1 MQKFTEHPKHLDTL
15 LRRHLP
21 ALLGDIEPQSVE
33 VLLQHL
39 EWVEIAAGQ
48 ALMTQGDPGDAMYL
62 LLSGRLR
69 TYITNEFGDTRVVRE
84 IGRGQVVGEMSL
96 FTDEPRSAT
105 LVAIRDSVLVRLAKD
120 RFKQLLS
127 ISEQVSIALT
137 RQIILRLKTEGSR
150 SIPDKPVTIG
160 LLPITTNV
168 DLAGFAAELAR
179 QLAGMGRIAVVS
191 PQSIGVDLEDPAIC
205 ERPRSDFAATRRI
218 AVHLDQIE
226 SEHDFV
232 LLISDSGPT
241 PWTERC
247 CRHCD
252 ELLLLADADQEAQ
265 LHPIEVQCLIS
276 RPPRTDASEIL
287 VLLHPQERQSPQ
299 GTLAWLAR
307 RPLADHV
314 HIRPQLPRDMTRL
327 ARLVSRNGVGLV
339 LAGGGARGLAHIGIY
354 RALLERNIEID
365 LVGGTSIGAVMAA
378 LVGTDRPLDLV
389 TASAKS
395 AFAANPTG
403 DFNWLPMI
411 SLIRGRRLR
420 RVVEHSIT
428 ELTGHAAQI
437 EDLWKNFFCIAS
449 NYSQAR
455 EQLLDQ
461 GSLLKSLLASV
472 AIPGALP
479 PVILN
484 GDLLCDGGTFNNLPA
499 DVMRGRWGIGR
510 VIGVDLGSNKPR
522 RFEFEEVPGS
532 LALLRDQ
539 LRPRAKRRYR
549 LPALSALLMNV
560 TVLYSTSRQRQV
572 RQLIDL
578 YFNPPLQRIG
588 MLQWSRFDEL
598 VKLGY
603 EHACAVLDADAA
615 AASSTSTGV

>member
-1 MQKFTEHPKHLDTL
+1 MPKFNEHPKHLDAL

-21 ALLGDIEPQSVE
+21 ELLGDIDPQSLD
-33 VLLQHL
+33 VLLPHL
-39 EWVEIAAGQ
+39 EWVEVPAGQ
-48 ALMTQGDPGDAMYL
+48 ALMTQGEVGDAMYL

-69 TYITNEFGDTRVVRE
+69 TYISNKFGETRAVRE

-96 FTDEPRSAT
+96 FTNEPRSAT
-105 LVAIRDSVLVRLAKD
+105 LVAIRDSVLVRLGKE
-120 RFKQLLS
+120 RFNQLLA

-150 SIPDKPVTIG
+150 SLPDKPVTIG
-160 LLPITTNV
+160 ILPITAHV
-168 DLAGFAAELAR
+168 DYVHFATELAQ
-179 QLAGMGRIAVVS
+179 QLRKMGRVAVVS
-191 PQSIGVDLEDPAIC
+191 AQSLGADLNDPSIC
-205 ERPRSDFAATRRI
+205 ERPASDASATRQI

-226 SEHDFV
+226 AENDFV
-232 LLISDSGPT
+232 LLISDSDAS

-252 ELLLLADADQEAQ
+252 EMLLLADADQPAQ
-265 LHPIEVQCLIS
+265 LHPIESQCLLT
-276 RPPRTDASEIL
+276 RPPRTDATEIL
-287 VLLHPQERQSPQ
+287 VLLHPTDRPSPQ
-299 GTLAWLAR
+299 GTQAWLAR

-314 HIRPQLPRDMTRL
+314 HIRPQLPRDMSRL

-354 RALLERNIEID
+354 RALLERDIEID

-378 LVGTDRPLDLV
+378 LVGMDRPLELM
-389 TASAKS
+389 TAVARR
-395 AFAANPTG
+395 AFASNPTG

-420 RVVEHSIT
+420 RVVESSIL
-428 ELTGHAAQI
+428 ELTGHAAQV
-437 EDLWKNFFCIAS
+437 EDLWKNFFCVAS

-455 EQLLDQ
+455 EQLLKQ

-499 DVMRGRWGIGR
+499 DVMRRRWGIGR
-510 VIGVDLGSNKPR
+510 VIGVDLDSNKAR
-522 RFEFEEVPGS
+522 RFDFEDVPGS
-532 LALLRDQ
+532 LTLLRDRM
-539 LRPRAKRRYR
+539 RPRAKQKFR

-560 TVLYSTSRQRQV
+560 TVLCSTSRQREV
-572 RQLIDL
+572 RKLIDL
-578 YFNPPLQRIG
+578 YFNPPLSRIG

-603 EHACAVLDADAA
+603 EHACEVLDATPGAA
-615 AASSTSTGV
+615 A